1 MRNLPEKAMKRTAN
15 KKLNYLYYF
24 GIAIFGILF
33 LISGF
38 FEITKDSA
46 TYPKTL
52 SMGYPPYFITTLG
65 FAKIMGVVVLW
76 LPYFKRLKEWVF
88 AGFTFD
94 VIFAFISGLQ
104 INSMADCVKASVAL
118 ILIMLT
124 YALFRMVYRPGEPS
138 IHL

>member
-1 MRNLPEKAMKRTAN
+1 MKRTVN

-24 GIAIFGILF
+24 SIAIFGILF

-38 FEITKDSA
+38 FEITKNPA

-65 FAKIMGVVVLW
+65 FAKIIGVIVLW

-104 INSMADCVKASVAL
+104 IGSIADCVKSSVAL
-118 ILIMLT
+118 ILIILV
-124 YALFRMVYRPGEPS
+124 YALFRIIYQPEEPS

>member
-1 MRNLPEKAMKRTAN
+1 MTYKAN
-15 KKLNYLYYF
+15 KKVRYAYYF
-24 GIAIFGILF
+24 SIAILGILF

-38 FEITKDSA
+38 FEITRNPA

-65 FAKIMGVVVLW
+65 FAKIIGVIALW

-94 VIFAFISGLQ
+94 VIFAFISGLH
-104 INSMADCVKASVAL
+104 INSAADYVKAIIAL
-118 ILIMLT
+118 ILIALI
-124 YALFRMVYRPGEPS
+124 YALFRIVHQPEKQFKISP
-138 IHL
+138 

>member
-1 MRNLPEKAMKRTAN
+1 MKNKAN
-15 KKLNYLYYF
+15 KKVLYLYYF
-24 GIAIFGILF
+24 SIAILGILF

-38 FEITKDSA
+38 FEITKNPA

-65 FAKIMGVVVLW
+65 YAKIIGVIALW
-76 LPYFKRLKEWVF
+76 LPYWKILKEWVF

-104 INSMADCVKASVAL
+104 IDSTADCIKAAVAL
-118 ILIMLT
+118 ILIMLI
-124 YALFRMVYRPGEPS
+124 YALFRIVYEHEVRV
-138 IHL
+138 

>member
-1 MRNLPEKAMKRTAN
+1 MKRTAN
-15 KKLNYLYYF
+15 KKVKSLYYF
-24 GIAIFGILF
+24 CIAILGILF
-33 LISGF
+33 LLSGF
-38 FEITKDSA
+38 LEITKNPA

-65 FAKIMGVVVLW
+65 VAKVIGVIALW

-104 INSMADCVKASVAL
+104 ISSMADCVKASVAL
-118 ILIMLT
+118 IGIIFS
-124 YALFRMVYRPGEPS
+124 YALFKMVYRPEESS
-138 IHL
+138 IYL

>member
-1 MRNLPEKAMKRTAN
+1 MKNKVN
-15 KKLNYLYYF
+15 KKVKYLYHF
-24 GIAIFGILF
+24 SIAILGILF

-38 FEITKDSA
+38 FEITKNPA

-65 FAKIMGVVVLW
+65 FAKIIGVIALW

-104 INSMADCVKASVAL
+104 INSAADYVKAMVAL
-118 ILIMLT
+118 ILITLI
-124 YALFRMVYRPGEPS
+124 YALFRVVYQPEEQGLLS
-138 IHL
+138 NT

>member
-1 MRNLPEKAMKRTAN
+1 MKNKAN
-15 KKLNYLYYF
+15 KKVLYLYYF
-24 GIAIFGILF
+24 SIAILGILF

-38 FEITKDSA
+38 FEITKNPA

-65 FAKIMGVVVLW
+65 IAKIIGVIALW
-76 LPYFKRLKEWVF
+76 LPHLKRLKEWVF

-104 INSMADCVKASVAL
+104 IDSTADCVKAAVAL
-118 ILIMLT
+118 ILIMLI
-124 YALFRMVYRPGEPS
+124 YALFRIVYEHEVRV
-138 IHL
+138 